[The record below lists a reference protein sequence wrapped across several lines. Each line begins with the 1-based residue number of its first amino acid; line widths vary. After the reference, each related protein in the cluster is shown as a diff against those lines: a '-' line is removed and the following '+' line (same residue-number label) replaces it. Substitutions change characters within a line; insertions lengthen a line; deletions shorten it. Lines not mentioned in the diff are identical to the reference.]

1 MRPTTVVQ
9 MSDGNGASGRVR
21 QRVLAVGVVVVA
33 TAAAAFAVAGSVRG
47 ADELLSRLI
56 SGPGWLTVVLPAAG
70 LVLNS
75 AIRYFGASRSGPAS
89 VDAYID
95 SYHGRTV
102 DHRQSLARSIGGAA
116 SVSTGAAVDAVG
128 LGVVLGTWF
137 GELARRVLRTS
148 APDLLVLGA
157 AAGFGAALDSPIAG
171 GVLAVEIPFREG
183 LSWRRLPIALVGSTA
198 GYLARSSLDGFS
210 VPWRTEVGVVGLR
223 DVLIAVGLAV
233 LAGLAS
239 RAVALLARR
248 ADTGLGSTYS
258 RERYHLVTAAALL
271 IGMGLIARS
280 GFDGVPVHLGTGS
293 VALAWAASASGIGLV
308 ALLAVRAASSAVGV
322 LGRATGGLV
331 VPLLVIGMLSGRLVG
346 QALDGNMVLLTTI
359 GAAAVLGAGYR
370 VPLASLVWLAEATHS
385 VPAVA
390 LGAAVVLIA
399 QRVGGGRSVST
410 AQRAEPVESPR
421 RTTP

>member
-1 MRPTTVVQ
+1 

-21 QRVLAVGVVVVA
+21 QRVLAVVVA
-33 TAAAAFAVAGSVRG
+33 VVAAAAAAFAVAGAVRG
-47 ADELLSRLI
+47 TDELLARLI
-56 SGPGWLTVVLPAAG
+56 GGPAWLTVTLPAAG

-89 VDAYID
+89 IDAYID

-102 DHRQSLARSIGGAA
+102 DDRQSLARSFGSAA
-116 SVSTGAAVDAVG
+116 SVSTGAAVDIVG
-128 LGVVLGTWF
+128 LGVLLGTWF
-137 GELARRVLRTS
+137 GDLARRVLRTS
-148 APDLLVLGA
+148 TPDLLVLGA
-157 AAGFGAALDSPIAG
+157 GAGFGAALDSPIAG

-183 LSWRRLPIALVGSTA
+183 VSWRRLPIALFGSVA
-198 GYLARSSLDGFS
+198 GYFARSSIDGFS
-210 VPWRTEVGVVGLR
+210 VPWRTDVGVVGLR
-223 DVLIAVGLAV
+223 DVFVAVGLAV

-258 RERYHLVTAAALL
+258 RERYHLVTAAIVLVV
-271 IGMGLIARS
+271 IGLIARA
-280 GFDGVPVHLGTGS
+280 GFGGIPVHLGSGS
-293 VALAWAASASGIGLV
+293 AALAWSASASGIGLV
-308 ALLAVRAASSAVGV
+308 ALLALRAGSVAVGV

-331 VPLLVIGMLSGRLVG
+331 VPLLVIGMLSGRLLG
-346 QALDGNMVLLTTI
+346 QAFDGNMVLLAAI

-390 LGAAVVLIA
+390 LGAAVVLVSH
-399 QRVGGGRSVST
+399 RVGGGRSVST
-410 AQRAEPVESPR
+410 AQRPEPVEPPHR
-421 RTTP
+421 PPAG